1 MLWVFIK
8 LWGLV
13 IVGVGSEDFL
23 KERKTQYNNF
33 KLSRFE
39 KFVEDKAFVWLQF
52 SLYSFRE
59 RDAPLFCAIGFFF
72 NGVTD
77 KKSS

>member
-23 KERKTQYNNF
+23 KEWKTQYNNF
-33 KLSRFE
+33 KLGRFE
-39 KFVEDKAFVWLQF
+39 KHVEDKAFLWPRFLIPIPPRRRA
-52 SLYSFRE
+52 SLFLAYKLSF
-59 RDAPLFCAIGFFF
+59 L
-72 NGVTD
+72 
-77 KKSS
+77 K